1 MRFDLRNQL
10 SEAQVVT
17 AAAVSTNSMEKK
29 VATQDLGIGS
39 NPKQMGLVFA
49 AAVNAVGGGSF
60 TIEIIEAD
68 NAALTTNVVSL
79 ATMTLT
85 AAKLLKGKGFFLGLP
100 GYVMTKKFFGARFT
114 PVGGS
119 SPSLTVDAY
128 FGLSDDVAQFKSF
141 ASTYNV
147 AN

>member
-1 MRFDLRNQL
+1 MRNDVLDQL
-10 SEAQVVT
+10 SASQVVT
-17 AAAVSTNSMEKK
+17 AAAVSTNSKK
-29 VATQDLGIGS
+29 KKTLAQDLGIGGS
-39 NPKQMGLVFA
+39 PNLGLVFA
-49 AAVNAVGGGSF
+49 AVVDAVGGGSF

-85 AAKLLKGKGFFLGLP
+85 AAKLKAGKGFFLALP
-100 GYVMTKKFFGARFT
+100 PYTMAKEFYGARFT

-128 FGLSDDVAQFKSF
+128 IGSEDDVAQYKSF
-141 ASTYNV
+141 PSTYNV